1 MGSNAMKSNSNIVTD
16 VDTAN
21 RWLQAAQGRG
31 NLVSTVAGLSHLPPF
46 KALAIQRVEVN
57 PDQSVGD
64 VYGIPGPGNKFG
76 LSKHILGKLFAAKHG
91 NILASYRKDDGSDPY
106 YVEWAVEVEVMEVT
120 GVKRVC
126 KGTRKVD
133 LRDGSPEISTMRGEK
148 HIMQARRW
156 ILENAETK
164 ALNRAIRSVLG
175 LKTAYTGDEIQR
187 PFIIPVLVPLVNE
200 ADLSPQMR
208 EIVAMQSLFGDAAL
222 KLYGGSEPPTVT
234 DVKALP
240 TGVDTSTGEVVEE
253 FEDIGLEDE
262 SELEPAPAPDPS
274 PVTQAAP
281 AKQSSLPPALD
292 EIDSDEIPF

>member
-1 MGSNAMKSNSNIVTD
+1 MGSSVMKSNSNIVTD

-57 PDQSVGD
+57 PDQAVGD
-64 VYGIPGPGNKFG
+64 VYSIPGPGNKFG

-91 NILASYRKDDGSDPY
+91 SILKSYRKDDGSDPY

-120 GVKRVC
+120 GVKRIC
-126 KGTRKVD
+126 KGTRRVD
-133 LRDGSPEISTMRGEK
+133 LRDGSPELSTMRGEK
-148 HIMQARRW
+148 HIQQARRW
-156 ILENAETK
+156 AMENAETK

-222 KLYGGSEPPTVT
+222 KLYGGAEEPAVT
-234 DVKALP
+234 DLKALP
-240 TGVDTSTGEVVEE
+240 NIDTSTGEVIEE
-253 FEDIGLEDE
+253 TFEDIGLEDE
-262 SELEPAPAPDPS
+262 PEPMPAPLPAPTP
-274 PVTQAAP
+274 AP
-281 AKQSSLPPALD
+281 KVQQSSLPPSLD
-292 EIDSDEIPF
+292 EIDADEIPF